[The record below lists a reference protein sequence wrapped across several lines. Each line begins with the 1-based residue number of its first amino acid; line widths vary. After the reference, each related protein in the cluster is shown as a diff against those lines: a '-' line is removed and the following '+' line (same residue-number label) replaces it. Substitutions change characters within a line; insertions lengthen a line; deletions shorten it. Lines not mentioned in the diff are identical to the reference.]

1 MIDLPAAGR
10 FAGLTAREVALVA
23 VRRRLVL
30 GVSALLPV
38 VLAVAALHLATPRYT
53 ANASVMIKTGREYLA
68 REDGQVAGQ
77 SAPQAT
83 KQEAVNSEL
92 EIMTSRAV
100 IEPVI
105 ARIGIG
111 RLYPG
116 LVRSPPSHGTA
127 MDAAAAR
134 FSRRLKVEAV
144 KISNVVDVSFSHPD
158 RALAAHALDEFLRV
172 YNERHLA
179 VFSGGQSSAVYADA
193 VRSDLADLDGLERQ
207 RASIRLASG
216 VYDAAAQRLSLIAR
230 RADSDDR
237 HRRLLDRQASLR
249 ERTAFL
255 QSALN
260 GMAGTQVSTE
270 TDKSDTDTA
279 PGTALVEL
287 ERTRSD
293 LLARYRADNPLV
305 RAVDAQLSG
314 VAGVRSAMSRP
325 FVHVRTERS
334 PVGQA
339 VAQELVLDRA
349 ELAPLDG
356 AIARA
361 AAETSFYEAELRRI
375 EAGDTALRTLAS
387 RIDSLGA
394 NLREERTQYE
404 KARALDAMDAL
415 KALSVS
421 TIEPPVAA
429 GVPVFPRPAVFALA
443 GLMAGVLSASGLLL
457 VLVLIEDRVLTAG
470 GLEQASGLKVL
481 GSFADA
487 GAG

>member
-1 MIDLPAAGR
+1 MIDVTAGR
-10 FAGLTAREVALVA
+10 FAHLTAREIALVA
-23 VRRRLVL
+23 LRRRLVL
-30 GVSALLPV
+30 GGAALLP
-38 VLAVAALHLATPRYT
+38 LLSAVAALHLATPRYR
-53 ANASVMIKTGREYLA
+53 ADASVMIKTGREYLA

-77 SAPQAT
+77 SAPQTT

-111 RLYPG
+111 RLYPA
-116 LVRSPPSHGTA
+116 LLHSTPSHGSA
-127 MDAAAAR
+127 MDAAVAL
-134 FSRRLKVEAV
+134 FGRRLKVEAV
-144 KISNVVDVSFSHPD
+144 KISNVVDISFTDPD
-158 RALAAHALDEFLRV
+158 RAMAARALGEFLRV

-193 VRSDLADLDGLERQ
+193 VRSDLADLDALERQ
-207 RASIRLASG
+207 RASIRLAG
-216 VYDAAAQRLSLIAR
+216 GIFDAGAQRLSLIAR

-249 ERTAFL
+249 ERVAFL
-255 QSALN
+255 QSALD

-270 TDKSDTDTA
+270 TDKSDTDAA
-279 PGTALVEL
+279 PGAALVEL

-305 RAVDAQLSG
+305 RAVDAQLAG
-314 VAGVRSAMSRP
+314 VAGVRAAMSRP

-339 VAQELVLDRA
+339 VVQELVLDRA
-349 ELAPLDG
+349 ELAPLEG
-356 AIARA
+356 GIARA
-361 AAETSFYEAELRRI
+361 ADETRVDQAELRRI
-375 EAGDTALRTLAS
+375 EAGDTVLRGLAS
-387 RIDSLGA
+387 RIDSLEA

-421 TIEPPVAA
+421 IIEPPTAA
-429 GVPVFPRPAVFALA
+429 GVPVSPRPAMFALA
-443 GLMAGVLSASGLLL
+443 GLMAGALSASGLLL
-457 VLVLIEDRVLTAG
+457 LLVLIEDRVLTQA
-470 GLEQASGLKVL
+470 GLERASGLKVL
-481 GSFADA
+481 GSFADL